1 MRYFVPILVALT
13 FLLSTLLVRSESL
26 TVSLVVG
33 VTEVTFSGY
42 TSPLAQ
48 IVIKEDGGVIGT
60 TTSDSSGNW
69 SKTVS
74 IALPG
79 LHTYELYGT
88 DSSSRTTAT
97 ISYNLSVVGNTT
109 TTIDNIVLPPTA
121 ELSGTNLIGSSYP
134 GSTITITFSSGETPS
149 LVVPASGNWSYDL
162 TTHTSSAT
170 ITVTATV
177 GSFLSLQSTSLSYV
191 APTPTPSQTPS
202 PSTSPSSSSTTASA
216 SPSPSSSITP
226 SVSPSPSPTPTPF
239 FIPLYDQNQDGKLG
253 IGELFDVITSWLK
266 HHLPCDLNR
275 DQKCNLIDL
284 SILLYYFER

>member
-1 MRYFVPILVALT
+1 MRYLVPVLLT
-13 FLLSTLLVRSESL
+13 FIFLLSTILVRSESL
-26 TVSLVVG
+26 TVSMVVG
-33 VTEVTFSGY
+33 VTEVVFSGY
-42 TSPLAQ
+42 TGPNSQ
-48 IVIKEDGGVIGT
+48 IVIKEDGSVIGT
-60 TTSDSSGNW
+60 TTSDSSGLW

-191 APTPTPSQTPS
+191 APTPTPSQTPN
-202 PSTSPSSSSTTASA
+202 PSTSPISSSTTTST
-216 SPSPSSSITP
+216 SPSPSSSVTP
-226 SVSPSPSPTPTPF
+226 SISPSPSPTPTPF
-239 FIPLYDQNQDGKLG
+239 FIPLYDQNDDGRLNLS
-253 IGELFDVITSWLK
+253 ELFEIVSSWLR
-266 HHLPCDLNR
+266 HHLPCDLNN
-275 DQKCNLIDL
+275 DQKCDLVDL